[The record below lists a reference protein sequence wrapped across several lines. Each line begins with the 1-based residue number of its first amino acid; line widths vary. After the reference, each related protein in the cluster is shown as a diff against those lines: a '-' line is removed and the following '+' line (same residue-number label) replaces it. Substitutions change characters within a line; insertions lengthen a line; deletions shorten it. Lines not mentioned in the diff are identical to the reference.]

1 MGMIIRVDEQ
11 DIGLGLRMGN
21 GSQKKGEDEEWTIHG
36 RISGEELP
44 IASSFEEATS
54 RNHV

>member
-1 MGMIIRVDEQ
+1 
-11 DIGLGLRMGN
+11 MGN

-44 IASSFEEATS
+44 IASSFEQATS
-54 RNHV
+54 RRPCVNKENQTS